1 MAFASN
7 PLMARGL
14 DPAPGDMPV
23 SCDCDAMPR
32 ILIADD
38 NPDLIDA
45 LRLLL
50 KGAGIEFDAVT
61 SPEAAVRALKS
72 RAFDLVLMDLNYTGD
87 TTSGREGID
96 LLARVQEF
104 DRLLPVIVMTGWGSV
119 DLAVEAMRRGVRDF
133 VQKPWDNGHLVSTLR
148 QEIEAGALQLL
159 MENFADPAVGCASGE
174 LLLGDPQS
182 GESGRGVGL
191 YWRMEKAIR
200 QMESQSG
207 SVVGAT
213 GAFYA
218 VRRSLLASLPPET
231 ILDDVFL
238 PMNVVRQ
245 GSRVVFDDRA
255 HAWDLASQGTGREF
269 ARKVRTLTGNYQLV
283 QLAPWLLTG
292 QNPIRFEFVSHK
304 LCRLLVP
311 FALAVALVS
320 SALLN
325 GAFFRVALSLQLG
338 FYVLSMLAIAQPG
351 RGLIARGADAAFT
364 FVLLNAAALVA
375 FAKFVSGR
383 KPVWTR

>member
-1 MAFASN
+1 MIWLFWSSVVVIAYTYFGYPAWLWVRGKWKSAPIRRAPVLPSISIVMVVRNEAEVLERKLRNLLSLNYPAELCEIVIVSDGSSDGTEQLLREHASN
-7 PLMARGL
+7 RVRTVFVPEARGKAAGL
-14 DPAPGDMPV
+14 NAAIKV
-23 SCDCDAMPR
+23 ATNEIVVLTDA
-32 ILIADD
+32 
-38 NPDLIDA
+38 
-45 LRLLL
+45 
-50 KGAGIEFDAVT
+50 
-61 SPEAAVRALKS
+61 
-72 RAFDLVLMDLNYTGD
+72 
-87 TTSGREGID
+87 
-96 LLARVQEF
+96 
-104 DRLLPVIVMTGWGSV
+104 
-119 DLAVEAMRRGVRDF
+119 
-133 VQKPWDNGHLVSTLR
+133 R

-159 MENFADPAVGCASGE
+159 MENFADVSVGCASGE
-174 LLLGDPQS
+174 LLLGDPHS
-182 GESGRGVGL
+182 GESAHGVGL

-200 QMESQSG
+200 QMEADSG

-218 VRRSLLASLPPET
+218 VRRSLVVSLPSET

-283 QLAPWLLTG
+283 QLAPWLLTAD
-292 QNPIRFEFVSHK
+292 NPIRFELVSHK

-311 FALAVALVS
+311 FALAAALVS
-320 SALLN
+320 SAFLG
-325 GAFFRVALSLQLG
+325 GAFFRAVLVLQLG
-338 FYVLSMLAIAQPG
+338 FYALGMLAIAQPG
-351 RGLIARGADAAFT
+351 RGLVARGADAAFT

-375 FAKFVSGR
+375 FGKFVSGR

>member
-1 MAFASN
+1 MTGLFWISIGVIAYTYFGYPVWLWVRSRWKAVPIHRAPVLPSISIVMVVRNEAEVLDRKLRNLLSLSYPAELFEIVIVSDGSSDGTESVLRQQASSRMRAILL
-7 PLMARGL
+7 PEARGK
-14 DPAPGDMPV
+14 A
-23 SCDCDAMPR
+23 
-32 ILIADD
+32 
-38 NPDLIDA
+38 
-45 LRLLL
+45 
-50 KGAGIEFDAVT
+50 AG
-61 SPEAAVRALKS
+61 
-72 RAFDLVLMDLNYTGD
+72 LN
-87 TTSGREGID
+87 EGIKAAKHD
-96 LLARVQEF
+96 
-104 DRLLPVIVMTGWGSV
+104 IVVLT
-119 DLAVEAMRRGVRDF
+119 DA
-133 VQKPWDNGHLVSTLR
+133 R
-148 QEIEAGALQLL
+148 QEIETGALQLL

-200 QMESQSG
+200 QMEADSG

-218 VRRSLLASLPPET
+218 VRRSLLVSLPPET

-283 QLAPWLLTG
+283 QLAPWLLTR
-292 QNPIRFEFVSHK
+292 QNRIRFEFVSHK

-311 FALAVALVS
+311 FALAAALVS

-325 GAFFRVALSLQLG
+325 GAFFRVALLLQLG
-338 FYVLSMLAIAQPG
+338 FYALGMLAIAQPG

-375 FAKFVSGR
+375 FGKFVSGR

>member
-1 MAFASN
+1 MTGLFWISVGVIAYTYFGYPMWLWVRSRWKAVPIHRAPVLPSVSIVMVVRNEAEVLDRKLRNLLSLTYPAELYEIVVVSDGSSDDTESVLRPQASTRIRAILL
-7 PLMARGL
+7 PEARGK
-14 DPAPGDMPV
+14 A
-23 SCDCDAMPR
+23 
-32 ILIADD
+32 
-38 NPDLIDA
+38 
-45 LRLLL
+45 
-50 KGAGIEFDAVT
+50 AG
-61 SPEAAVRALKS
+61 
-72 RAFDLVLMDLNYTGD
+72 LN
-87 TTSGREGID
+87 EGIKAAHHD
-96 LLARVQEF
+96 
-104 DRLLPVIVMTGWGSV
+104 IVVLT
-119 DLAVEAMRRGVRDF
+119 DA
-133 VQKPWDNGHLVSTLR
+133 R
-148 QEIEAGALQLL
+148 QEIEAGALHLL

-200 QMESQSG
+200 QMEADSG
-207 SVVGAT
+207 CVVGAT

-218 VRRSLLASLPPET
+218 VRRSLLVSLPPET

-283 QLAPWLLTG
+283 QLAPWLLTR
-292 QNPIRFEFVSHK
+292 QNRIRFEFVSHK

-311 FALAVALVS
+311 FALAAALVS

-325 GAFFRVALSLQLG
+325 GAFFRVALLLQLG
-338 FYVLSMLAIAQPG
+338 FYALGMLAIAQPG

-375 FAKFVSGR
+375 FGKFVSGR

>member
-1 MAFASN
+1 MMWAFWISVAVIAYTYFGY
-7 PLMARGL
+7 PLWLRVRSRWKA
-14 DPAPGDMPV
+14 APIRRAPV
-23 SCDCDAMPR
+23 LPSISIVMVVR
-32 ILIADD
+32 
-38 NPDLIDA
+38 N
-45 LRLLL
+45 
-50 KGAGIEFDAVT
+50 
-61 SPEAAVRALKS
+61 EAAVLERKLRNLTS
-72 RAFDLVLMDLNYTGD
+72 LNYPAELCEIVIVSDGSSDGTEQVLREHASTRIRTVLLPD
-87 TTSGREGID
+87 TRGKAAGLNEGIK
-96 LLARVQEF
+96 AATNE
-104 DRLLPVIVMTGWGSV
+104 IVVLT
-119 DLAVEAMRRGVRDF
+119 DA
-133 VQKPWDNGHLVSTLR
+133 R
-148 QEIEAGALQLL
+148 QEIETGALQLL

-218 VRRSLLASLPPET
+218 VRRGLLASLPPET

-283 QLAPWLLTG
+283 QLAPWLLAR

-320 SALLN
+320 SAVLN
-325 GAFFRVALSLQLG
+325 GAFFRVAMVLQLG
-338 FYVLSMLAIAQPG
+338 FYALSMLAIAQPG